1 MKAVVEVGVKK
12 LGCALRVVFD
22 MASQMNST
30 ENCRKNLKIKSSQ
43 NFMVIRIQYPNHREG
58 CHFLCFRF
66 VNC

>member
-30 ENCRKNLKIKSSQ
+30 KNCRKNLKINTVRK
-43 NFMVIRIQYPNHREG
+43 I
-58 CHFLCFRF
+58 LW
-66 VNC
+66 